1 MGQESMLQEEEYG
14 YQQLKIWIEK
24 LRISQNYR
32 KFSDFFSK
40 DESAQALGEGSFGKV
55 YKAKQI
61 ATGKL
66 VAVKQIDKT
75 SMDRFEMQLQI
86 TEIELL
92 KVIGS
97 HPYIIKLVDVMEDDK
112 NFFIVLEYL
121 DGRDLFE
128 FMNRNFM
135 NEAKAKKILYS
146 ILRAVKYLH
155 NFGIVHRDIKLENIM
170 MTSKDGHQ
178 ALPKLIDFGLSKIF
192 MVDEKSND
200 KFGTIAYCPPEI
212 LLGKDHWSTADVW
225 SLGICLHVILTNR
238 VPFVSLDKKQTVKN
252 IIEQKLN
259 FNQMGWYRI
268 SNQAKDLVNRMLDK
282 NPETRPSV
290 ERVLQHDW
298 ITQYVATLN

>member
-1 MGQESMLQEEEYG
+1 M
-14 YQQLKIWIEK
+14 
-24 LRISQNYR
+24 
-32 KFSDFFSK
+32 
-40 DESAQALGEGSFGKV
+40 
-55 YKAKQI
+55 
-61 ATGKL
+61 
-66 VAVKQIDKT
+66 
-75 SMDRFEMQLQI
+75 
-86 TEIELL
+86 L

-97 HPYIIKLVDVMEDDK
+97 HPYIIKLIDVMEDDK

-135 NEAKAKKILYS
+135 NEAKAKRILYS

-170 MTSKDGHQ
+170 MSSRDGHQ

-192 MVDEKSND
+192 MVNERSND

-252 IIEQKLN
+252 IVEQKLN
-259 FNQMGWYRI
+259 FN
-268 SNQAKDLVNRMLDK
+268 
-282 NPETRPSV
+282 
-290 ERVLQHDW
+290 
-298 ITQYVATLN
+298 